1 MISRVHHCTGQIN
14 VAEERNE
21 PPAPNCRCRKFI
33 SIEEATAMV
42 DGREASW
49 VVIKRTR
56 VLAQVICKLCAGDKS
71 VKNCAGCS
79 GKGLAPEPVVWDEYN
94 NDIVLVSQ
102 MPEDKTE
109 KKRSSVLKKMTPRVA
124 TIESEHIERAYVYG
138 KKEAAAR
145 IEEYGLMILEAR
157 AFVGKDKTYVIGVEP
172 EDNPKTGEGRRYDY
186 GRAVF
191 STAHNV
197 AKGYDQSASARIAVG
212 GYIMKLDGNS

>member
-49 VVIKRTR
+49 VVVKRTR
-56 VLAQVICKLCAGDKS
+56 GLAQVVCKLCSGDKS

-79 GKGLAPEPVVWDEYN
+79 GKGLAPQSVVWDEYN

-102 MPEDKTE
+102 LPEDKTE
-109 KKRSSVLKKMTPRVA
+109 KKRSSVLKKKTPRVA
-124 TIESEHIERAYVYG
+124 TIEKAHIERAYVYG
-138 KKEAAAR
+138 KKEAQER
-145 IEEYGLMILEAR
+145 IEQYGELIVWGLQELGAEIINGQTEEII
-157 AFVGKDKTYVIGVEP
+157 FPGKVEP
-172 EDNPKTGEGRRYDY
+172 KDNAKKGIGRDYDW
-186 GRAVF
+186 GRA
-191 STAHNV
+191 
-197 AKGYDQSASARIAVG
+197 I
-212 GYIMKLDGNS
+212 